1 VTPSIRVSAEALLQV
16 RGLSIAYATPR
27 GTVTAVRNVDLDVRA
42 GEFLGIVG
50 ESGSGKTQLLLAMLG
65 LNASQARLSGSIRYR
80 EQELLGREVAEL
92 NRIRGTRVC
101 MIFQDPMTALNPY
114 LTVGRQITEVLQV
127 HRRMDARAAERRALE
142 MLDAVQIPEA
152 ARRLRQF
159 PHELSGGMRQ
169 RVMIAMA
176 LVAEPEIIL
185 ADEPT
190 TALDVTVQ
198 AQILAVLRELRERTR
213 AAIVLVTHDL
223 GVIAEVADRV
233 AVMYAGDIV
242 EQAPVDELF
251 TCPRHPYT
259 EALQRAIPR
268 LDGPLPARLPS
279 IGGSPPD
286 PSAPPVGCPF
296 APRCLYR
303 MAVCTQLPPALL
315 PVAPEHLK
323 ACHYE
328 GALGRLAPPA

>member
-1 VTPSIRVSAEALLQV
+1 MTTETALQV
-16 RGLSIAYATPR
+16 RGLSIAYPTPR
-27 GTVTAVRNVDLDVRA
+27 GSVTAVRGVDLDVQA

-65 LNASQARLSGSIRYR
+65 LNAPQARLQGSIRYR
-80 EQELLGREVAEL
+80 NQELLGLPTAQL
-92 NRIRGTRVC
+92 NAIRGARIG

-114 LTVGRQITEVLQV
+114 LTVGRQITEILQV
-127 HRRMDARAAERRALE
+127 HRHLDARAAQKRALE
-142 MLDAVQIPEA
+142 MLEAVHIPEA
-152 ARRLRQF
+152 QRRLRQF
-159 PHELSGGMRQ
+159 PHEFSGGMRQ

-176 LVAEPEIIL
+176 LVVEPDIIL

-198 AQILAVLRELRERTR
+198 AQILAMLRELRDRTR

-233 AVMYAGDIV
+233 AVMYAGGIV
-242 EQAPVDELF
+242 EEAEVGELF
-251 TCPRHPYT
+251 AHPRHPYT

-268 LDGPLPARLPS
+268 LDGPLSARLPS
-279 IGGSPPD
+279 IGGHPPD
-286 PSAPPVGCPF
+286 PAALPTGCPF

-303 MAVCTQLPPALL
+303 MAVCTQVDPALTAVG
-315 PVAPEHLK
+315 PGHRK
-323 ACHYE
+323 ACHHQ
-328 GALGRLAPPA
+328 GALGRLEVQSGVHP

>member
-1 VTPSIRVSAEALLQV
+1 VTADTLLQT
-16 RGLSIAYATPR
+16 RALSVAYPAAH
-27 GTVTAVRNVDLDVRA
+27 GTVAAVQSVDLDVRA

-65 LNASQARLSGSIRYR
+65 LNAAQARLSGSIRYR
-80 EQELLGREVAEL
+80 GQELLGLRPAEF
-92 NRIRGTRVC
+92 NAIRGARIG

-114 LTVGRQITEVLQV
+114 LTVGRQITEMLQV
-127 HRRMDARAAERRALE
+127 HRRLDARAAGRRALE
-142 MLDAVQIPEA
+142 MLEAVHIPEA
-152 ARRLRQF
+152 QRRLRQF

-176 LVAEPEIIL
+176 LVTEPDVIL

-198 AQILAVLRELRERTR
+198 AQILSVLRELRERTH

-233 AVMYAGDIV
+233 AVMYAGSVV
-242 EQAPVDELF
+242 EEAGVRELF
-251 TCPRHPYT
+251 AHPRHPYT
-259 EALQRAIPR
+259 EALHRAIPR

-286 PSAPPVGCPF
+286 PSALPVGCPF
-296 APRCLYR
+296 APRCPYR
-303 MAVCTQLPPALL
+303 MAICTQATPALL
-315 PVAPEHLK
+315 PVAPGHRK
-323 ACHYE
+323 ACHYT
-328 GALGRLAPPA
+328 GALGRLAAGGEDGQ

>member
-1 VTPSIRVSAEALLQV
+1 VTADTLLQA
-16 RGLSIAYATPR
+16 RALSVAYPTVR
-27 GTVTAVRNVDLDVRA
+27 GTVAVVQSVDLAVRA

-65 LNASQARLSGSIRYR
+65 LNAPQARVSGSIRYR
-80 EQELLGREVAEL
+80 DQELLGLRPSQL
-92 NRIRGTRVC
+92 NTIRGARIG

-114 LTVGRQITEVLQV
+114 LTVGRQITEMLQV
-127 HRRMDARAAERRALE
+127 HRRLDARAAKRRALE
-142 MLDAVQIPEA
+142 MLEAVHIPEA
-152 ARRLRQF
+152 ERRLRQF

-169 RVMIAMA
+169 RVMIATA
-176 LVAEPEIIL
+176 LITEPDVIL

-198 AQILAVLRELRERTR
+198 AQILSVLRELRARTH

-233 AVMYAGDIV
+233 VVMYAGSIV
-242 EQAPVDELF
+242 EEAEVQELF
-251 TCPRHPYT
+251 AHPRHPYT

-286 PSAPPVGCPF
+286 PSALPSGCPF

-303 MAVCTQLPPALL
+303 MDICTRVAPELL
-315 PVAPEHLK
+315 PVAPGHRK
-323 ACHYE
+323 ACHHS
-328 GALGRLAPPA
+328 GALGRLAAPA